1 MTKIEIL
8 KASKCLGKEHKAF
21 SNIVSKAY
29 EITEETDKDY
39 KKRFSWYWEKVVP
52 GVLNGTRDIFLA
64 EFNGEVAGCAILKKE
79 EGENKICTLFVSDK
93 YRNMGIAT
101 RLLEESFKYLETTT
115 PLITIA
121 EYKVKQFSPII
132 RQYGWRRTQIL
143 EKGYYHSLSREF
155 VFNGKIS

>member
-39 KKRFSWYWEKVVP
+39 KKRSSWYWEKVVP

-101 RLLEESFKYLETTT
+101 RLLEESFKYLYSMAKSRNISPEGISFWAYFYNFSI
-115 PLITIA
+115 LIPNIP
-121 EYKVKQFSPII
+121 YFFCSSGV
-132 RQYGWRRTQIL
+132 
-143 EKGYYHSLSREF
+143 
-155 VFNGKIS
+155 

>member
-39 KKRFSWYWEKVVP
+39 KNRFSWYWEKVVP

-79 EGENKICTLFVSDK
+79 EGENKICTLLVLDK

-101 RLLEESFKYLETTT
+101 RLLEESFKYLYSMAKSRNISPEGYFF
-115 PLITIA
+115 LGLFLNLSILL
-121 EYKVKQFSPII
+121 PII
-132 RQYGWRRTQIL
+132 P
-143 EKGYYHSLSREF
+143 
-155 VFNGKIS
+155 